1 MYLVHVLVLA
11 PVSAALIPR
20 MATPLAILSA
30 AAISYVASA
39 LASFAVRRIPVVG
52 KWIC

>member
-1 MYLVHVLVLA
+1 MARPVLGVLFGGKSNEHD
-11 PVSAALIPR
+11 VSL
-20 MATPLAILSA
+20 LSA

-39 LASFAVRRIPVVG
+39 LASLAVRRIPVVG